1 MWTSLPWKRRQRK
14 NRKEN
19 MKKRNVKKFL
29 LFAVFALTGA
39 GLLFAGGKKESSK
52 ELWNELARLKSQYK
66 WVDLSFELSPE
77 TPHWYG
83 FDALAIKP
91 LYTFENTD
99 GVFLAYQYTL
109 SGQYGTHTDFPGHFD
124 PAGRLADSYGVQE
137 LAYPLVVI
145 DKSAAAAANPDY
157 VLTKEDILEFEKA
170 HGPIPAGAFVAF
182 RSDWSKRG
190 PADYENK
197 DAAGNSH
204 YPGWDLEAL
213 KYLVGERDVAV
224 VGHETP
230 DTDSAVT
237 GNTVGFVGED
247 YVLDSGKLN
256 VELLKNLNEVP
267 PVGAIVFVTFPK
279 LKDGT
284 GFTSRVFAIAPK

>member
-1 MWTSLPWKRRQRK
+1 
-14 NRKEN
+14 
-19 MKKRNVKKFL
+19 MKIFL
-29 LFAVFALTGA
+29 AAVFIVLGA
-39 GLLFAGGKKESSK
+39 GIVYAGGKKEQPN
-52 ELWNELARLKSQYK
+52 ELWEELTRLKSRYK
-66 WVDLSFELSPE
+66 WVDLSLELSPE
-77 TPHWYG
+77 TPHWHG
-83 FDALAIKP
+83 FDPLSVKP

-109 SGQYGTHTDFPGHFD
+109 SGQYGTHTDFPGHFN
-124 PAGRLADSYGVQE
+124 PGGRLADSYGVEE

-145 DKSAAAAANPDY
+145 DKSAAVAANPDY
-157 VLTKEDILEFEKA
+157 ALTKEDILEFETI
-170 HGPIPAGAFVAF
+170 HGPIPAGSFVAF

-204 YPGWDLEAL
+204 YPGWDIEAL
-213 KYLVGERDVAV
+213 KYLVETRNVAA

-237 GNTVGFVGED
+237 GSTVGFIGED
-247 YVLDSGKLN
+247 YVLDQGKLN
-256 VELLKNLNEVP
+256 VELLNNLDQAP
-267 PVGAIVFVTFPK
+267 PAGAIVFVTFPK
-279 LKDGT
+279 LKGGT

>member
-1 MWTSLPWKRRQRK
+1 VY
-14 NRKEN
+14 NEKEN
-19 MKKRNVKKFL
+19 MKKFV
-29 LFAVFALTGA
+29 VFAFVFVGT
-39 GLLFAGGKKESSK
+39 GLLFAGGKKEAPK
-52 ELWNELARLKSQYK
+52 DLWQELARLKTEYR
-66 WVDLSFELSPE
+66 WVDLSLELSPE

-83 FDALAIKP
+83 FDPLAIKP

-124 PAGRLADSYGVQE
+124 PTGRLADGYDVQE

-145 DKSAAAAANPDY
+145 DKSAAVAGNPDY
-157 VLTKEDILEFEKA
+157 VLTKEDILDFEKN
-170 HGPIPAGAFVAF
+170 HGVIPAGSFVAF
-182 RSDWSKRG
+182 RSDWSKRS
-190 PADYENK
+190 PAEYENT
-197 DAAGNSH
+197 DAGGNSH

-213 KYLVGERDVAV
+213 NYLVEVRNVAA

-237 GNTVGFVGED
+237 GSTVGFVGED
-247 YVLDSGKLN
+247 YVLDHGRLN
-256 VELLKNLNEVP
+256 VELLKNLDQVP

-279 LKDGT
+279 LKGGT

>member
-1 MWTSLPWKRRQRK
+1 M
-14 NRKEN
+14 
-19 MKKRNVKKFL
+19 KKFL
-29 LFAVFALTGA
+29 LIRRRGRFRA
-39 GLLFAGGKKESSK
+39 GLLITLLITESVLVFAGGRKEK
-52 ELWNELARLKSQYK
+52 DDLWRELARLQSDYK
-66 WVDLSFELSPE
+66 WIDLSFEVSPE

-83 FDALAIKP
+83 FDPLAVKP

-124 PAGRLADSYGVQE
+124 PAGRLQDNYGPLE
-137 LAYPLVVI
+137 FAYPLVVI
-145 DKSAAAAANPDY
+145 DKSEAVAANPDY
-157 VLTKEDILEFEKA
+157 VLTKQDILDFEKIY
-170 HGPIPAGAFVAF
+170 GQIPAGSFVAF

-190 PADYENK
+190 VEEYENK

-204 YPGWDLEAL
+204 YPGWDIEAL
-213 KYLVGERDVAV
+213 KFLVDVRNVAA

-237 GNTVGFVGED
+237 GATVGFIGED
-247 YVLDSGKLN
+247 YVLDHGKLN
-256 VELLKNLNEVP
+256 VELLKNLDQAP
-267 PVGAIVFVTFPK
+267 PVGAIVFDTFPRIK
-279 LKDGT
+279 GGT

>member
-1 MWTSLPWKRRQRK
+1 
-14 NRKEN
+14 
-19 MKKRNVKKFL
+19 VKKIIFAAL
-29 LFAVFALTGA
+29 LIGGAVSVFAA
-39 GLLFAGGKKESSK
+39 GKKEVAYTPSN
-52 ELWNELARLKSQYK
+52 LWEELARLKTDYK
-66 WVDLSFELSPE
+66 WVDLSFEVSPD

-83 FDALAIKP
+83 FDPLSVKP

-124 PAGRLADSYGVQE
+124 PKGRLIHEYDVKE

-145 DKSAAAAANPDY
+145 DKSKAVAADADY
-157 VLTKEDILEFEKA
+157 TLSKQDILDWEKQY
-170 HGPIPAGAFVAF
+170 GQIPAGSFVAF
-182 RSDWSKRG
+182 RSDWSKRTT
-190 PADYENK
+190 AEYENK
-197 DAAGNSH
+197 DAKGDSH

-213 KYLVGERDVAV
+213 KYLVEVRNVAV

-247 YVLDSGKLN
+247 YVLDHGKLN
-256 VELLKNLNEVP
+256 VELLKNLDQVP
-267 PVGAIVFVTFPK
+267 AVGAIIFVTFPK
-279 LKDGT
+279 IKDGT
-284 GFTSRVFAIAPK
+284 GFTSRVFAISPK